1 MRLVRL
7 LLLTGL
13 CEVRGLVQDQYC
25 SQIDIGWSGPLTRV
39 ATTTPAPVLTPL
51 ARDDDASA
59 AAGTAGLLTGTPTAI
74 GTSARAAATPLLLL
88 LATAVGT
95 PCTTD
100 VE

>member
-1 MRLVRL
+1 MPAAPKQLRRSL
-7 LLLTGL
+7 
-13 CEVRGLVQDQYC
+13 
-25 SQIDIGWSGPLTRV
+25 SQIDIGLSPLTRV

-74 GTSARAAATPLLLL
+74 GTFARAAATPLLLA
-88 LATAVGT
+88 ATAVGT